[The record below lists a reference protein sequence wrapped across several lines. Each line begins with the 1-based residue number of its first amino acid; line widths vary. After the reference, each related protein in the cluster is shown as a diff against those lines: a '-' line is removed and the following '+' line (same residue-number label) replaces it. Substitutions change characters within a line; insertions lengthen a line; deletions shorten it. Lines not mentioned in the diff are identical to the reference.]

1 VKRSEELTV
10 FATFL
15 TIAGA
20 DSFYGTEEKVGC
32 FMHRYKP
39 RWDHDVVVRLT
50 VIKCLCGDAT
60 YTSSDSIVEDQ
71 TELVL

>member
-1 VKRSEELTV
+1 MTVSKVKRSEKLTV

-32 FMHRYKP
+32 FMPINKHGGTMT
-39 RWDHDVVVRLT
+39 WW
-50 VIKCLCGDAT
+50 CG
-60 YTSSDSIVEDQ
+60 S
-71 TELVL
+71 L